1 MLISMSVV
9 FMMLAADPALA
20 QETNGFPTDPL
31 SCAHLAITGLGLLVA
46 VRWAYQA
53 FGRPPV
59 DLADAPTFPKYMT
72 SQRQYR
78 LGSLVYVLFAA
89 IFFILL
95 IYLNKEVLPV
105 VQFFDAPLSQAIIA
119 EANRSSPP
127 YLLIVAAMGMIYLY
141 LLTKE
146 APWNVLLMMR
156 DLIHR
161 WISIPSLAHDVVVQ
175 IQRRLC
181 VPPDA
186 VAQVV
191 KAWPSVGAQD
201 FSKGKNTIDRSW
213 AEVCYMRCWLGG
225 KQDSG
230 SDETFFEE
238 QSFGFKKLLDEF
250 EKVAA
255 DIGKVKRGS
264 TQILAE
270 RVTVLHK
277 NFSRLIACYLIYRN
291 DDRTRLIEEAR
302 TFGIALEKPTQENP
316 LVYSIVYIITLIAC
330 VYVGVYASAVLFDWL
345 YNGDTLLKAIAD
357 QGGANIHAWIL
368 YSAGNYGLTIILIL
382 SLRMGARAVGVGTDH
397 LVTYCWTFLIA
408 LVTGPFVLAVLAKY
422 VHPIEPYRS
431 MQPLALFLQM
441 LVWGLGPALISVY
454 ITYYLDRQ
462 TSSDMAK
469 IDHSLSTV
477 GWRLLNCFAFGAGT
491 VLLLLPSLLTIPGTD
506 AVKWEPDKL
515 RFVSTGTTFLLSAG
529 LALAAQF
536 ALRKRSNT
544 SPEIVSV
551 GTAAEVAN

>member
-1 MLISMSVV
+1 MLISICVV
-9 FMMLAADPALA
+9 FMMWAGDPAWA
-20 QETNGFPTDPL
+20 QETTALPTDPW
-31 SCAHLAITGLGLLVA
+31 SWAHLIATVLGVLVA
-46 VRWAYQA
+46 IRWAYQA

-59 DLADAPTFPKYMT
+59 ELADAPTFPKYMT

-78 LGSLVYVLFAA
+78 LGSLVYVLFAV
-89 IFFILL
+89 IFFVLL
-95 IYLNKEVLPV
+95 IYLNKEVIPI
-105 VQFFDAPLSQAIIA
+105 VQLFDAPLSQAIIA
-119 EANRSSPP
+119 AANQSSPP
-127 YLLIVAAMGMIYLY
+127 YLLIVAAMGMVYLY

-175 IQRRLC
+175 IQRCLR
-181 VPPDA
+181 VPGDA
-186 VAQVV
+186 IAQVV
-191 KAWPSVGAQD
+191 KECPSVGAED
-201 FSKGKNTIDRSW
+201 FSKGKNTIDRNW
-213 AEVCYMRCWLGG
+213 AEVCYMRWWLGR

-230 SDETFFEE
+230 SDANFFEE
-238 QSFGFKKLLDEF
+238 ESFGFNKLHDEF
-250 EKVAA
+250 EKIAA

-270 RVTVLHK
+270 RITALHK

-291 DDRTRLIEEAR
+291 DDRARLIEEAR
-302 TFGIALEKPTQENP
+302 TFGIRLEKPTQDNP
-316 LVYSIVYIITLIAC
+316 LVYSVVYIITLIAC

-345 YNGDTLLKAIAD
+345 YNGDTLLRAIAD

-368 YSAGNYGLTIILIL
+368 FSAGNYGLTIVLIL
-382 SLRMGARAVGVGTDH
+382 SLRIGARALGVGTDH

-422 VHPIEPYRS
+422 VHPIDPYKT

-462 TSSDMAK
+462 TSSDLPK
-469 IDHSLSTV
+469 IDHSMSTV
-477 GWRLLNCFAFGAGT
+477 GWRLLNSFAFGAGT
-491 VLLLLPSLLTIPGTD
+491 VLLLLPSLLTIPHTD
-506 AVKWEPDKL
+506 AVPWELDKL

-529 LALAAQF
+529 LAVAAQF
-536 ALRKRSNT
+536 ALRKRSKT
-544 SPEIVSV
+544 SPDASGVDAAARVVS
-551 GTAAEVAN
+551 